1 MMDKKILRQA
11 AAEAD
16 SALMK
21 GLPGAADCPADFSPE
36 FEQKLARRLAV
47 ESRAEKRNIHRTAG
61 FILPLILAVAMVLGT
76 LPLSVFAATVVGW
89 LRESYGTVSMY
100 LFQEKAPG
108 GELGKY
114 RLSEVPEGYTLRKE
128 KQDEDEY
135 SIIYENEDGLFFSFS
150 YMIQP
155 ENGGSAF
162 VIEQMDHLSVH
173 EVVVQ
178 ETVGDFYMC
187 EDGTTSNSVIWVNE
201 ESGILFHLAGW
212 FPEQELIDLVNCIN
226 LVK

>member
-21 GLPGAADCPADFSPE
+21 GLPEAADCPADFSPE
-36 FEQKLARRLAV
+36 FEQKLARRLV
-47 ESRAEKRNIHRTAG
+47 AEKPSYGAVKRAAC
-61 FILPLILAVAMVLGT
+61 ILLAFVLVGGS
-76 LPLSVFAATVVGW
+76 LLAASPTVRAAALGW

-100 LFQEKAPG
+100 LFQGKTPG
-108 GELGKY
+108 GKLGTY
-114 RLSEVPEGYTLRKE
+114 RLLEVPEGYTVWSE
-128 KQDEDEY
+128 SQSAYDGHITY
-135 SIIYENEDGLFFSFS
+135 VNEEELFLTLS

-155 ENGGSAF
+155 SNGASALS
-162 VIEQMDHLSVH
+162 VDQMEHLSVH
-173 EVVVQ
+173 DVIVCGVS
-178 ETVGDFYMC
+178 GDFYLC
-187 EDGTTSNSVIWVNE
+187 EDGITSNSVIWVNE

-212 FPEQELIDLVNCIN
+212 LSEQELIDLANCIN

>member
-21 GLPGAADCPADFSPE
+21 GLPEAADCPADFSPE

-47 ESRAEKRNIHRTAG
+47 ESRVEKSNIHRAAG

-76 LPLSVFAATVVGW
+76 LPLSAFAATVVGW

-108 GELGKY
+108 GELGTY
-114 RLSEVPEGYTLRKE
+114 RLSEVPEGYALWSESQSEDDGHITYVNDNEQFLRLVYLRQPKNGAVALAI
-128 KQDEDEY
+128 DEMALFEISRVSVRGTIGDYYLCKDGSRGNAIVWE
-135 SIIYENEDGLFFSFS
+135 ENE
-150 YMIQP
+150 
-155 ENGGSAF
+155 
-162 VIEQMDHLSVH
+162 
-173 EVVVQ
+173 
-178 ETVGDFYMC
+178 
-187 EDGTTSNSVIWVNE
+187 
-201 ESGILFHLAGW
+201 ILFSISGFFQKEQLA
-212 FPEQELIDLVNCIN
+212 DLANCIN

>member
-21 GLPGAADCPADFSPE
+21 GLPEAVDCPADFSPE

-47 ESRAEKRNIHRTAG
+47 ESRAEKSNIHRAAG

-76 LPLSVFAATVVGW
+76 LPLSAFAATVVGW

-108 GELGKY
+108 GELGAY
-114 RLSEVPEGYTLRKE
+114 RLSEVPEGYTLWSESQSVDDGHITYVNDNEQFLYLVYLRQPKNGAAALA
-128 KQDEDEY
+128 
-135 SIIYENEDGLFFSFS
+135 IYEMAHFETS
-150 YMIQP
+150 
-155 ENGGSAF
+155 
-162 VIEQMDHLSVH
+162 SVP
-173 EVVVQ
+173 VRG
-178 ETVGDFYMC
+178 TVGDFYFC
-187 EDGTTSNSVIWVNE
+187 KDGSRGNVIVWEENE
-201 ESGILFHLAGW
+201 ILFSISGFFQKEQLVDLA
-212 FPEQELIDLVNCIN
+212 NCIN

>member
-1 MMDKKILRQA
+1 
-11 AAEAD
+11 
-16 SALMK
+16 
-21 GLPGAADCPADFSPE
+21 
-36 FEQKLARRLAV
+36 
-47 ESRAEKRNIHRTAG
+47 
-61 FILPLILAVAMVLGT
+61 
-76 LPLSVFAATVVGW
+76 
-89 LRESYGTVSMY
+89 
-100 LFQEKAPG
+100 
-108 GELGKY
+108 
-114 RLSEVPEGYTLRKE
+114 
-128 KQDEDEY
+128 
-135 SIIYENEDGLFFSFS
+135 
-150 YMIQP
+150 MIQP

>member
-21 GLPGAADCPADFSPE
+21 GLPGAEDCPANFSPE
-36 FEQKLARRLAV
+36 FEQKLARRLVAEMPSYGAV
-47 ESRAEKRNIHRTAG
+47 KRAAC
-61 FILPLILAVAMVLGT
+61 ILLAFVLVGGS
-76 LPLSVFAATVVGW
+76 LLAASPTVRAAALGW

-108 GELGKY
+108 GELGAY

-135 SIIYENEDGLFFSFS
+135 SIIYENEDGLFFKFS
-150 YMIQP
+150 YTITP
-155 ENGGSAF
+155 KNGVSAF
-162 VIEQMDHLSVH
+162 VIDEMTFFEIS
-173 EVVVQ
+173 
-178 ETVGDFYMC
+178 TVPVRGTIGDYYLC
-187 EDGTTSNSVIWVNE
+187 KDGSRGNAIVWEENSVLFFL
-201 ESGILFHLAGW
+201 SGFFEL
-212 FPEQELIDLVNCIN
+212 EQLIVIANCIN
-226 LVK
+226 MVT

>member
-1 MMDKKILRQA
+1 MMDKNILRQA

-16 SALMK
+16 AALME
-21 GLPGAADCPADFSPE
+21 GLPAPEDCSADFSPE
-36 FEQKLARRLAV
+36 FEQKLARRLV
-47 ESRAEKRNIHRTAG
+47 AEKPSYGAVKRAAC
-61 FILPLILAVAMVLGT
+61 ILLAFVLVGGS
-76 LPLSVFAATVVGW
+76 LLAASPTVRAAALGW

-108 GELGKY
+108 GELGAY

-162 VIEQMDHLSVH
+162 VIEQMDHLSMH
-173 EVVVQ
+173 KVVVQ

-187 EDGTTSNSVIWVNE
+187 EDGATSNSVIWVNE

-212 FPEQELIDLVNCIN
+212 FPEQELIDFANCIN